1 MVLRIAVLDYDPLWA
16 EHFVRIKAELLTALA
31 KIPIIT
37 VEHIGSTSVPGLAG
51 KPIID
56 IDVVVAP
63 EYYAVAAS
71 ALSTLKGHFKFEML
85 ILAIGYAGYVFKPE
99 PGGMDRMSFR
109 YAAHELDSG
118 ATKPTE
124 DGDVRRAVYLV
135 MPNAESYRNHLAV
148 RQVLLS
154 HAELRHEYAEVKRN
168 LAKGEFESIGHYG
181 AGKTEVLQ
189 RILARSDFEKTG
201 SQEVTDATG

>member
-1 MVLRIAVLDYDPLWA
+1 MVLRIAILDYDPLWA

-31 KIPIIT
+31 KVPIVT
-37 VEHIGSTSVPGLAG
+37 VEHVGSTSVPGLAA

-63 EYYAVAAS
+63 EHYAVAAS
-71 ALSTLKGHFKFEML
+71 ALSYG
-85 ILAIGYAGYVFKPE
+85 GYVFKPE

-109 YAAHELDSG
+109 YAAHKLDSG

-124 DGDVRRAVYLV
+124 DGDIRRAVYLV
-135 MPNAESYRNHLAV
+135 MPTAESYRNHLAV

-154 HAELRHEYAEVKRN
+154 HTELRHEYAEVKRN

-189 RILARSDFEKTG
+189 RILAKSDFEKTS
-201 SQEVTDATG
+201 SQEVPP